1 MMTNRTDSPS
11 GDTSQPSIDSTTMAP
26 LCAPSFV
33 ATSRNRISNTP
44 LNAPDILN
52 AIIERDEIFEAE
64 TLMHEMRSQGDRVS
78 KATVYRTLKLLQEAG
93 IINQT
98 LFDGNRPTTSWS
110 TDAQTLIP

>member
-26 LCAPSFV
+26 LCAIF
-33 ATSRNRISNTP
+33 RRHLKEQNLKYTP
-44 LNAPDILN
+44 ERADILN

-93 IINQT
+93 ITIRRCSME
-98 LFDGNRPTTSWS
+98 NRPTTSWS